1 MPVQGLTLEEEH
13 TMALTR
19 NTLAARVRDG
29 AGKGSAR
36 RLRAEGLV
44 PAVVYGRHLENPVQI
59 AVDPIEVK
67 KAIATPHKF
76 NTLLSLK
83 LDGQPE
89 RLVLLKDYQQDPV
102 SREMLHADFIDVRE
116 NEQVKVNVPVVLT
129 GKAVGTTEGGI
140 LSQTRREIEVYALPS
155 AIPEKI
161 EADVTHLKIAQ
172 SLHINEVKLPEGVRV
187 KSHVNYTLAVVS
199 VPEKEEV
206 APVAAA
212 VPAAGAPAAGAAGA
226 APAAADAKA
235 AEGKGGAAAPAAA
248 KEGAPAKKDEKKK

>member
-1 MPVQGLTLEEEH
+1 MAITRSTLS
-13 TMALTR
+13 
-19 NTLAARVRDG
+19 ARARDG

-44 PAVVYGRHLENPVQI
+44 PAVVYGRHLEAPVHI
-59 AVDPIEVK
+59 AIDPIEVK
-67 KAIATPHKF
+67 RAIATPHRL

-116 NEQVKVNVPVVLT
+116 NEQVKVNVPLVLV
-129 GKAVGTTEGGI
+129 GKPVGVLEGGV
-140 LSQTRREIEVYALPS
+140 LSQSRRELEVYALPG

-161 EADVTHLKIAQ
+161 EADVSAMKIAQ
-172 SLHINEVKLPEGVRV
+172 SLHINEVKLPAGVRV
-187 KSHVNYTLAVVS
+187 KSQVNYTIAVVS

-206 APVAAA
+206 APVVAAA
-212 VPAAGAPAAGAAGA
+212 VAVPGAPGA
-226 APAAADAKA
+226 APAADAKPGDAKA
-235 AEGKGGAAAPAAA
+235 ATDGKAAAAPAADA
-248 KEGAPAKKDEKKK
+248 KAGGKKEEKKK